1 MMAPLMGIFA
11 LMQIV
16 STFAKVMWLAIV
28 LVFETGGDVGI
39 GDFPS
44 I

>member
-1 MMAPLMGIFA
+1 MMAPLNGKYL

-28 LVFETGGDVGI
+28 WFLETGGDVA
-39 GDFPS
+39 
-44 I
+44 